1 MAKQL
6 KDILTGVKK
15 STVTPEKLGDKPG
28 VDYDPKAGDERKW
41 VAKHS
46 VEKHEDRV
54 GNTDDLYKSSINYD
68 LNHTKE
74 KRYGYKKGNDEKVY
88 ESTDHIETLKGI
100 HSRHKSTIE
109 NMPKNAS
116 YGAMAH
122 LIHKEH
128 EARIMLKKHYG
139 VDVPKPKHKQVLE
152 SKETEETKCNMT
164 AEGTKCPV
172 HGMTECS
179 SVKKINEVITKKTS
193 AGEII
198 KDFQK
203 SKNPKFAGK
212 SAEERK
218 RQALG
223 AYYSKHPEKSKTNE
237 DLAVPLLGSHES
249 DEAVDMVKAELRA
262 LANKAMHLV
271 MAMPEGMHVEPWVQA
286 KLAQAK
292 EMVSSVHDY
301 MIYGE
306 HDKPEE
312 DEQTAPYEGG
322 IDMGGSPRNTF
333 PGMNVDNA
341 LGMNV

>member
-1 MAKQL
+1 
-6 KDILTGVKK
+6 
-15 STVTPEKLGDKPG
+15 
-28 VDYDPKAGDERKW
+28 
-41 VAKHS
+41 
-46 VEKHEDRV
+46 
-54 GNTDDLYKSSINYD
+54 
-68 LNHTKE
+68 
-74 KRYGYKKGNDEKVY
+74 
-88 ESTDHIETLKGI
+88 
-100 HSRHKSTIE
+100 
-109 NMPKNAS
+109 
-116 YGAMAH
+116 MAH

-128 EARIMLKKHYG
+128 EARTKLKKHFG
-139 VDVPKPKHKQVLE
+139 VNVPKPKHKQVLE
-152 SKETEETKCNMT
+152 AKEVEEAKCNMT

-172 HGMTECS
+172 HGMAECMTA
-179 SVKKINEVITKKTS
+179 KKINEADLEENTFKYHMSKAIEAHKRGDDTKRKYHLDNAKTARYSIPTKDYPKHKDLFDKYKQMTTEETLDEVITKKTS

-198 KDFQK
+198 KDFQQ

-212 SAEERK
+212 SSEK
-218 RQALG
+218 RRQMALG

-237 DLAVPLLGSHES
+237 ELSDDEFKKDIENVKSGKSDPNKMVEKWGQRGGAFYGFIKREPVKEDLAIPLLGSHDSEES
-249 DEAVDMVKAELRA
+249 VDMVKTELRA

-271 MAMPEGMHVEPWVQA
+271 MAMPDGMHVEPWVQA

-301 MIYGE
+301 MIYGD

-312 DEQTAPYEGG
+312 DEQTAPYDGG